1 MKIIFLGTSAA
12 IPTSSRGLS
21 SIAIQR
27 GGELLLFD
35 AGEGI
40 QRNFM
45 RARLGIN
52 RKMKLFVTHMHAD
65 HCVGI
70 LGLLQTMSL
79 LGRTKKLHIYGEPK
93 LLEFINQNIRII
105 NFGLSFD
112 LDIHVIYK
120 EGLVVKESDY
130 QVSCCRSLHS
140 IPSYSFCI
148 EEFDRPGKFN
158 VEKAISLG
166 IPKGELFGKL
176 QNNEDIL
183 FNGMNIKSE
192 QIVGPKRKARK
203 IGISGDTRPTTE
215 LERFFS
221 DSDILIFESTY
232 SQNNHENAVRTFHS
246 TAIEAASLAKASR
259 ARTLFLTH
267 FSSRYKDPS
276 AFLSEAKSIHDNV
289 ELAEDLK
296 IINVPYTQ

>member
-35 AGEGI
+35 AGEGM
-40 QRNFM
+40 QRNFL

-120 EGLVVKESDY
+120 EGLVVKYSGMAKPFPFRK
-130 QVSCCRSLHS
+130 VLLCNTTNILSL
-140 IPSYSFCI
+140 P
-148 EEFDRPGKFN
+148 
-158 VEKAISLG
+158 A
-166 IPKGELFGKL
+166 
-176 QNNEDIL
+176 
-183 FNGMNIKSE
+183 
-192 QIVGPKRKARK
+192 
-203 IGISGDTRPTTE
+203 
-215 LERFFS
+215 
-221 DSDILIFESTY
+221 
-232 SQNNHENAVRTFHS
+232 
-246 TAIEAASLAKASR
+246 
-259 ARTLFLTH
+259 
-267 FSSRYKDPS
+267 
-276 AFLSEAKSIHDNV
+276 
-289 ELAEDLK
+289 
-296 IINVPYTQ
+296 

>member
-1 MKIIFLGTSAA
+1 MKITFLGTSAA

-35 AGEGI
+35 AGEGM
-40 QRNFM
+40 QTNFM
-45 RARLGIN
+45 KARLGIN

-93 LLEFINQNIRII
+93 LSEFINQNIRII

-140 IPSYSFCI
+140 ILSYSFCI

-158 VEKAISLG
+158 VEKAIHLG
-166 IPKGELFGKL
+166 IPKGELFHKL
-176 QNNEDIL
+176 QNNQDIL
-183 FNGMNIKSE
+183 FNGINIKSE

-259 ARTLFLTH
+259 AHTLFLTH

-276 AFLSEAKSIHDNV
+276 VLLSEAKSIHDNV
-289 ELAEDLK
+289 ELAQDLK
-296 IINVPYTQ
+296 IIDVPYTQ